1 MNSASTDL
9 VPGATTD
16 LPASTSHDSSSALD
30 GDGPGSPDLPRAAL
44 DAQFPADIP
53 DAAMDSASTDL
64 VLGTTTDLP
73 TSTSYDSSSA
83 LDGPASPDLPIV
95 EPDALFP
102 VEAGVPDGG
111 SSFTPTYTPAAKGTS
126 VGSPV
131 TATIDSAGGKVVSSD
146 GRLDV
151 TFPAGMLTAAT
162 DVSIQS
168 ITNTVPNGLGGAYR
182 LAPEGTTFSQP
193 VTLTFHLSDM
203 ENSGID
209 STFIATQHDDNFW
222 YSQPHQIR
230 DATAQTVSVN
240 ATHFSDWAL
249 VGTIVLTPLK
259 TRVRTG
265 TTASFTGTVV
275 LVDPNENVLADPE
288 PDELEIPSGSTL
300 DKMNSPRTWAVNF
313 IPGGNTQIGQ
323 ISDPGAYTAPGTV
336 PSPSNVT
343 VMVTAQIDKSKAF
356 ASAEADLYA
365 QELWSGSTDVT
376 QLDGT
381 KIHAEVTFVQKIESG
396 SATMLHFTV
405 QSGTVHLTPP
415 PMSTAGCPET
425 LDPVIH
431 DIGPN
436 DGSLSVTYDLATGPE
451 DANVVGAGTTAWA
464 GTYTEMCA
472 NGTQTVQSTI
482 VAQWWPINLLNP
494 MGGLTAQNG
503 VLDGPIGNQSASG
516 LVHLARQ

>member
-1 MNSASTDL
+1 MVLFARI
-9 VPGATTD
+9 A
-16 LPASTSHDSSSALD
+16 LPASLLFLAVSFLTGGCGSS
-30 GDGPGSPDLPRAAL
+30 GERNT
-44 DAQFPADIP
+44 
-53 DAAMDSASTDL
+53 DAAMDSASM
-64 VLGTTTDLP
+64 TDLP
-73 TSTSYDSSSA
+73 ISTSHDSN
-83 LDGPASPDLPIV
+83 LDLAQTQI
-95 EPDALFP
+95 DALLAAD
-102 VEAGVPDGG
+102 VAVLEGG
-111 SSFTPTYTPAAKGTS
+111 TFQPTYTPAPKGTS

-131 TATIDSAGGKVVSSD
+131 TATMDSTGGTIASSD
-146 GRLDV
+146 GRLV
-151 TFPAGMLTAAT
+151 MTFPAGAVTAAT
-162 DVSIQS
+162 DVSIQN
-168 ITNTVPNGLGGAYR
+168 ITSTVPNGLGSAYR
-182 LAPEGTTFSQP
+182 LLPEGTTFSQP

-203 ENSGID
+203 ENNGID
-209 STFIATQHDDNFW
+209 SIFIASQHADNFW

-230 DATAQTVSVN
+230 DATAETVSVS
-240 ATHFSDWAL
+240 ATHFSDWSL
-249 VGTIVLTPLK
+249 VGTIVLTPIK

-265 TTASFTGTVV
+265 TVTSFTGTIV

-288 PDELEIPSGSTL
+288 ADELEIPTGSTL

-313 IPGGNTQIGQ
+313 ITGGNTRLGQ
-323 ISDPGAYTAPGTV
+323 ISDPGAYTAPGSV

-381 KIHAEVTFVQKIESG
+381 KIHAEVTFVQKVESG
-396 SATMLHFTV
+396 SVTMLHFTV
-405 QSGTVHLTPP
+405 QSGTVHITPP
-415 PMSTAGCPET
+415 ATNSSSGCPQT

-451 DANVVGAGTTAWA
+451 DANVVGAGTTAWS
-464 GTYTEMCA
+464 GTYTEMCD
-472 NGTQTVQSTI
+472 NGTQTAQSTI
-482 VAQWWPINLLNP
+482 AAQWWPVDLLNP

-503 VLDGPIGNQSASG
+503 VLDGAIGNQSASG